1 MGPETR
7 YFPSTS
13 SGLGITMHRILL
25 RLLVI
30 ALSMGGALQAAWEE
44 RQLHGRGYI
53 SAESIKGFYAFDQLT
68 RSGKDITMQN
78 KRVRLQLKTGSHECF
93 MNGVK
98 FVFSYP
104 VESSGGKTWVSKI
117 DLTKLVDP
125 VLRPSF
131 ISSAGNFNTVIIDPG
146 HGGKDPG
153 ATNSLGTE
161 AGYNLKVSLFLKEIL
176 EKEYKY
182 RVIMTRNS
190 NRYLSLQ
197 QRVDVANR
205 VKDNAIFISVHHNS
219 GQSKARGLETFT
231 LSPVGVSHYG
241 RGLKAS
247 DFRAKTGNQQD
258 SANVALATSVHGSL
272 LSMLKDKKTGK
283 PYTLDRGI
291 KRARFSVL
299 TGVKHPSI
307 LVECGFM
314 THQYEARLIHD
325 QGYQRTLAK
334 AIGFAIQKYRFAV
347 GQPKQG
353 NGR

>member
-1 MGPETR
+1 MYR
-7 YFPSTS
+7 CF
-13 SGLGITMHRILL
+13 L

-30 ALSMGGALQAAWEE
+30 AISMAEFAHAAWVE
-44 RQLHGRGYI
+44 REIHGRGYI
-53 SAESIKGFYAFDQLT
+53 SAASIKSFYAFDSMT
-68 RSGKDITMQN
+68 KDGKAITMQN
-78 KRVRLQLKTGSHECF
+78 KGVRLQLRSGSHECF

-104 VESSGGKTWVSKI
+104 VETSAGEAWVSKI

-131 ISSAGNFNTVIIDPG
+131 IGSAGNFRTVIIDPG

-161 AGYNLKVSLFLKEIL
+161 ASYNLKVANYLKEIL

-182 RVIMTRNS
+182 KVIMTRDS
-190 NRYLSLQ
+190 NRYLTLQ
-197 QRVDVANR
+197 QRVEIANQTR
-205 VKDNAIFISVHHNS
+205 EDAIFVSIHHNS
-219 GQSKARGLETFT
+219 GQSKARGIETFT

-241 RGLKAS
+241 SGLKAS
-247 DFRAKTGNQQD
+247 DFRAKTGNHQD
-258 SANVALATSVHGSL
+258 SANVALATAVHGSM
-272 LSMLKDKKTGK
+272 LSTLKDTKTGK

-314 THQYEARLIHD
+314 THQYEARLIHN
-325 QGYQRTLAK
+325 QVYQRTLAK
-334 AIGFAIQKYRFAV
+334 SIGFAIQKYRFAV
-347 GQPKQG
+347 SRPKTTQG
-353 NGR
+353 SSPPR

>member
-1 MGPETR
+1 MYRFLT
-7 YFPSTS
+7 
-13 SGLGITMHRILL
+13 

-30 ALSMGGALQAAWEE
+30 ALLAGGVLQAAWEE
-44 RQLHGRGYI
+44 RQLHGRGYV
-53 SAESIKGFYAFDQLT
+53 SAESVKSFYAFDQM
-68 RSGKDITMQN
+68 SKNGKEIVMQN
-78 KRVRLQLKTGSHECF
+78 KRVRLTLRNGSHECF

-104 VESSGGKTWVSKI
+104 VETSGGKTWISKI

-131 ISSAGNFNTVIIDPG
+131 ISSAGNFNTVIIDAG

-161 AGYNLKVSLFLKEIL
+161 AGYNLKVANLLKEIL

-182 RVIMTRNS
+182 RVIMTRDS
-190 NRYLSLQ
+190 NRYLTLQ
-197 QRVDVANR
+197 QRVDIANQVR
-205 VKDNAIFISVHHNS
+205 DNAIFISIHHNS

-247 DFRAKTGNQQD
+247 DFRAQTGNQQD
-258 SANVALATSVHGSL
+258 SANVALATSIHGSM

-299 TGVKHPSI
+299 TGVKHPSV

-325 QGYQRTLAK
+325 QGYQRTVAK
-334 AIGFAIQKYRFAV
+334 AIGYAIQKYRFAV
-347 GQPKQG
+347 GRPKPGAARQ
-353 NGR
+353 